1 MSLTVY
7 HIRDTLK
14 KEAFAMRNIQAR
26 PVRDLRNRYA
36 EIESLLENHD
46 PVIITKNGRG
56 AAVLVNIEDYAK
68 LEEYQHILYIE
79 EKLREAEHEAAAPG
93 ALWQDYRDVF
103 KRLKKKHRDL

>member
-1 MSLTVY
+1 
-7 HIRDTLK
+7 
-14 KEAFAMRNIQAR
+14 MRNIQAR

-56 AAVLVNIEDYAK
+56 TAALVNIEDYAK

-79 EKLREAEHEAAAPG
+79 EKLREAEQEAASPG
-93 ALWQDYRDVF
+93 AGQHSYTDVF
-103 KRLKKKHRDL
+103 KRLKKQYHDL